1 MRAVGFH
8 RDVARRAVYL
18 VGGLGDDFR
27 FNELDLQWAASVMTN
42 RYEIKVRAILGTE
55 RHDDKEVRIL
65 NRKVRSGAD
74 RITCEGD
81 EKHVHTVIRGMGLH
95 DDSRGLVI
103 TVVREAEDV
112 TEGSELDSGEA
123 STYRQ

>member
-1 MRAVGFH
+1 M
-8 RDVARRAVYL
+8 
-18 VGGLGDDFR
+18 GDDFR
-27 FNELDLQWAASVMTN
+27 FNDLDLQWVSNITTN

-65 NRKVRSGAD
+65 NRKLRWGAD
-74 RITCEGD
+74 RITHEGD

-103 TVVREAEDV
+103 PVVREAEDV